1 MSTVTIYGSTGMVG
15 SAIAAEAAS
24 RGFTVTG
31 VTRRNPDAVTGPV
44 DGVTYVTGEISD
56 VSDVVAEASATENLV
71 ISVPGARDGSSVQ
84 PIIDAH
90 AALIPALAEAGTT
103 ARILIVGGAG
113 ATETPDGTMLKDTP
127 GFPAAYKAEADSFAE
142 ILDLWRA
149 APEGLDWVMLAPAPE
164 IAPGEATSSYALGDD
179 QPAGDA
185 VSTGTFAT
193 AAVDEL
199 VSPAHR
205 RTRFTVANA

>member
-84 PIIDAH
+84 PIIDA
-90 AALIPALAEAGTT
+90 
-103 ARILIVGGAG
+103 
-113 ATETPDGTMLKDTP
+113 
-127 GFPAAYKAEADSFAE
+127 
-142 ILDLWRA
+142 
-149 APEGLDWVMLAPAPE
+149 
-164 IAPGEATSSYALGDD
+164 
-179 QPAGDA
+179 
-185 VSTGTFAT
+185 
-193 AAVDEL
+193 
-199 VSPAHR
+199 
-205 RTRFTVANA
+205 